1 MPLHIMQEKMA
12 PVVPTIVKGI
22 CLTKALQQVTVA
34 VTGMSPLP
42 MAEGRLTPVVA
53 LFPRSN
59 PLLNYWS

>member
-1 MPLHIMQEKMA
+1 MPLHMMQ

-22 CLTKALQQVTVA
+22 CLTQAPQQVTVA

-53 LFPRSN
+53 LFPMSN
-59 PLLNYWS
+59 PPCQPYSNR